1 MSKKYNKC
9 GQEIRVMLEDDKE
22 YLSGWEVVGGFLVLL
37 FCFVP
42 FYIILL
48 IGAVYE

>member
-22 YLSGWEVVGGFLVLL
+22 YLSGWEIVGGFIVLL
-37 FCFVP
+37 SSFLS

-48 IGAVYE
+48 LGA

>member
-9 GQEIRVMLEDDKE
+9 GQEVRVMLEE
-22 YLSGWEVVGGFLVLL
+22 EGMSIWEVVGGFLVLL

-48 IGAVYE
+48 IGAAYE

>member
-9 GQEIRVMLEDDKE
+9 GQEIRVMLEDE
-22 YLSGWEVVGGFLVLL
+22 EGMSIWEVVGGFLVLL

>member
-1 MSKKYNKC
+1 MSKKYNKS
-9 GQEIRVMLEDDKE
+9 GQEVRVMSEE
-22 YLSGWEVVGGFLVLL
+22 EESMSGWEVVGGFLVLL